1 MSGVVYN
8 GYLTPLFIAYRANIM
23 FKRLLLLLL
32 IILIPYANAEELRTG
47 LVLSG
52 GGARG
57 LAHIGVLKQ
66 LEEMKVP
73 IHAIA
78 GTSMGAVIG
87 GLYAAGYTADEIE
100 KIALELDSDA
110 NRMTATFWSSSA

>member
-1 MSGVVYN
+1 
-8 GYLTPLFIAYRANIM
+8 M

-32 IILIPYANAEELRTG
+32 MTLIPIANAAELRTG

-66 LEEMKVP
+66 LEEMNIP
-73 IHAIA
+73 LHAIA

-87 GLYAAGYTADEIE
+87 GLYAAGYNADEIE
-100 KIALELDSDA
+100 QIALEL
-110 NRMTATFWSSSA
+110 

>member
-1 MSGVVYN
+1 
-8 GYLTPLFIAYRANIM
+8 M
-23 FKRLLLLLL
+23 FKRFVFLLLLTLAP
-32 IILIPYANAEELRTG
+32 ISVAEELRTG

-66 LEEMKVP
+66 LEELNIP

-78 GTSMGAVIG
+78 GTSFGAIVG
-87 GLYAAGYTADEIE
+87 GLYAAGYSADELE
-100 KIALELDSDA
+100 QIALEMDWFFPA
-110 NRMTATFWSSSA
+110 RR